1 MYIQYF
7 LNFVGKNSE
16 FLFKPK
22 YRFLFK
28 TADPNLALSS

>member
-1 MYIQYF
+1 MNIQYF
-7 LNFVGKNSE
+7 LNFLGNNSE

-28 TADPNLALSS
+28 TADPNLAISS